1 MVKFLVSDK
10 SYIPIVKRDLLRCI
24 KNILIEVYKGNIDN
38 QALYISF
45 NKNDDGV
52 VFPVGISD
60 EDLVTIVLQNQFWD
74 LSVDH
79 NGFEVMLDFFNERH
93 TIYVTFSSIV
103 LFVDPIAHFYID
115 LRDLSQQGDID
126 GDSDHFDDDDS
137 SDDQIIEINL

>member
-1 MVKFLVSDK
+1 MVKFFVSDR

-24 KNILIEVYKGNIDN
+24 KNILIEVYKGNIEN

-45 NKNDDGV
+45 NKNDEGV
-52 VFPVGISD
+52 IFPAGVSD

-74 LSVDH
+74 LSVDQ

-115 LRDLSQQGDID
+115 LRDLSHQNMDN
-126 GDSDHFDDDDS
+126 DSDNFDDEDLN
-137 SDDQIIEINL
+137 DDQIIEINL